1 MIRPPPRVTRTDTIF
16 PNTTLFQS
24 QVGDLAFL
32 AHYLGFVLDV
42 FLGDPAGVVDGLDL
56 AVALQREA
64 LDRLAGLADA
74 LDDAAGPARLD
85 ADDHDSGDV
94 RIAAGADQRAEV
106 QLEILAELQAS
117 VMMRTGERA
126 LDVVGDPLDR
136 CVGVDAQRP
145 EDDNIA
151 A

>member
-42 FLGDPAGVVDGLDL
+42 FLGDPAGVGDGLDL

-64 LDRLAGLADA
+64 LDRFAGLADA

-85 ADDHDSGDV
+85 ADHHDGGDV
-94 RIAAGADQRAEV
+94 RVAACADQGAKV
-106 QLEILAELQAS
+106 QLEIFAELQPP
-117 VMMRTGERA
+117 VMMRDGERSEERS
-126 LDVVGDPLDR
+126 GGKE
-136 CVGVDAQRP
+136 CVRTCRTRWWP
-145 EDDNIA
+145 
-151 A
+151 

>member
-24 QVGDLAFL
+24 QVGDRAFL
-32 AHYLGFVLDV
+32 AHYLGCVLDV
-42 FLGDPAGVVDGLDL
+42 FLGDPAGVGDGLDL

-85 ADDHDSGDV
+85 ADDPDRSEERRVWKGCV
-94 RIAAGADQRAEV
+94 
-106 QLEILAELQAS
+106 
-117 VMMRTGERA
+117 RTGRSRW
-126 LDVVGDPLDR
+126 LPSHSKKKNSDI
-136 CVGVDAQRP
+136 Q
-145 EDDNIA
+145 NT
-151 A
+151 